1 MLWNKS
7 MQPVM
12 QSECSCSWTLSSK
25 CHMLMMEE
33 KNQGSKSGMTGVK
46 GYIQSCLVPQFLQ
59 NLEFILSLEP
69 QAKQNL
75 VSDSDVLLTESF
87 FGGVTSLL
95 EREDGIPL
103 YISVTAPEGLKV
115 SSISGIKSESS
126 FLMLP
131 LLVFS

>member
-1 MLWNKS
+1 MFLFLDFIFEMPYVDDGKEESRKQEWNDRS
-7 MQPVM
+7 
-12 QSECSCSWTLSSK
+12 
-25 CHMLMMEE
+25 
-33 KNQGSKSGMTGVK
+33 QGL
-46 GYIQSCLVPQFLQ
+46 YIHSCLVPQFLQ

-75 VSDSDVLLTESF
+75 VSDSDVLLAESF

-95 EREDGIPL
+95 ESEDGIPR

-115 SSISGIKSESS
+115 SSVSGIKSESS

>member
-1 MLWNKS
+1 

-12 QSECSCSWTLSSK
+12 QSDCSCSWDFIFELLYVDDGK
-25 CHMLMMEE
+25 EE
-33 KNQGSKSGMTGVK
+33 SRKQEWNDRSQRL
-46 GYIQSCLVPQFLQ
+46 YIQSCLVPQFLQ

-95 EREDGIPL
+95 EGEDGIPL

-115 SSISGIKSESS
+115 SSVSGIKSESS

-131 LLVFS
+131 LVVFS